1 MSVDME
7 QTADRPAQGGPEPL
21 VRVTGVKKYFPIT
34 QGIIF
39 QREVGRVHA
48 VDGVDLAVSPARRSG
63 SWARPA
69 AASPPWP
76 A

>member
-1 MSVDME
+1 MS
-7 QTADRPAQGGPEPL
+7 EPL
-21 VRVTGVKKYFPIT
+21 VKVTGVKKYFPIT

-48 VDGVDLAVSPARRSG
+48 VDGVDLEVPRARPSA
-63 SWARPA
+63 SSARPA